1 MLAKKRSAQNTIS
14 SVLLLRSEGASWQDG
29 RTARSG
35 ALYVLRPF
43 CPRVRGAASYLIT
56 FLYGGTSFPR
66 LHRRRRK
73 RLRPR
78 RPRKECERDARST
91 LFAGKRHWGRV
102 KKSTAST
109 AESMA
114 NTIWIGNGTR
124 QILEEKSTRNR
135 FAKSGHSIEQT
146 SRSPTDRSV
155 GQTMSARSR
164 PAAAVTIAAHTS
176 SMDS

>member
-102 KKSTAST
+102 KKAPQV
-109 AESMA
+109 
-114 NTIWIGNGTR
+114 R
-124 QILEEKSTRNR
+124 RNQWR
-135 FAKSGHSIEQT
+135 T
-146 SRSPTDRSV
+146 
-155 GQTMSARSR
+155 RSR
-164 PAAAVTIAAHTS
+164 QRHEANIGREINAKPFRQKWTFNRADLSLDVCAVTSCRGRHDCGPYVKYGQLDTESVSAVL
-176 SMDS
+176 